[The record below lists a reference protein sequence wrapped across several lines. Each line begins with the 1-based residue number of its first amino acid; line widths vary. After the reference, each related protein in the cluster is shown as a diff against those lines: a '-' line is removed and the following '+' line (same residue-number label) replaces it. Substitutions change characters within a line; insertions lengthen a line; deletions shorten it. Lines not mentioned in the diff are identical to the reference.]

1 MANSAERLRHV
12 AFGLTCA
19 GAVSPLISIAASH
32 ILLGAAVLAILL
44 ARVPWRFTPAWP
56 PLAAF
61 IGWTVTSWLLGPDL
75 RSGLPQIRKF
85 YVFLALVV
93 TATMIR
99 ELSHIRALVWGWVT
113 AATASSLWG
122 LWQFYSK
129 WEHARQ
135 TGENFYLAYVASR
148 ITGFMSHWMT
158 FSGVIMVAALF
169 AFALL
174 LFGEKD
180 LKRRVGLAVALAV
193 MALALALSFT
203 RGAWLGALGGAA
215 YLLWS
220 WRRAWLLILPGV
232 LVVGFL
238 ISPQPLRERVRSF
251 AQPHGDRDSNAHRRA
266 TLLIGIEMIKAH
278 PWFGVGL
285 EQVGRQ
291 YKAYIPPALPRL
303 PDGYYGHLHNIYIH
317 YAAERGIPASLAM
330 LWFLIAVP
338 AEFLRALRRQPNPD
352 SQFVLHG
359 AVAATIGILVT
370 GCFEYNLGDSEVLQL
385 YLTSVA
391 FGFAAVKRV

>member
-1 MANSAERLRHV
+1 MATSAERLRQV

-19 GAVSPLISIAASH
+19 CALSPLVSIAASH
-32 ILLGAAVLAILL
+32 MLLGAAVLAILL
-44 ARVPWRFTPAWP
+44 ARVPWDFTPAWP

-61 IGWTVTSWLLGPDL
+61 LGWTVASWLLGPDL

-85 YVFLALVV
+85 YVFLALAVV
-93 TATMIR
+93 AAMIR
-99 ELSHIRALVWGWVT
+99 ELSHVRALVWGWVAA
-113 AATASSLWG
+113 AATSCVWG

-129 WEHARQ
+129 WAHARQ

-158 FSGVIMVAALF
+158 FSGVIMVVALF
-169 AFALL
+169 ALALL
-174 LFGEKD
+174 LFGETN
-180 LKRRVGLAVALAV
+180 LKRRVALAFTLAV
-193 MALALALSFT
+193 MAVALALSFT
-203 RGAWLGALGGAA
+203 RGAWLGTLGGVM

-220 WRRAWLLILPGV
+220 WRRMSLLALPGL
-232 LVVGFL
+232 LVAGFL

-266 TLLIGIEMIKAH
+266 TLLIGVEMIKAH

-291 YKAYIPPALPRL
+291 YKAYIPPTLTRL
-303 PDGYYGHLHNIYIH
+303 PDGYYGHLHNIYVH
-317 YAAERGIPASLAM
+317 YAAERGIPASVAM
-330 LWFLIAVP
+330 VWFLIAVL
-338 AEFLRALRRQPNPD
+338 AAFLRALRRKPAPEA
-352 SQFVLHG
+352 QFVLHG
-359 AVAATIGILVT
+359 AVAVTIGILVT
-370 GCFEYNLGDSEVLQL
+370 GFFEYNLGDSEVLQL

-391 FGFAAVKRV
+391 FGFAAVKHV